1 MFMRAQREDVKEPP
15 ANTALE
21 PTPAKQITKAEARR
35 RIIGTR
41 GLEIQTEN
49 QRKPQEFFSSRK
61 DFKHDDSTPEG
72 SAKKPGVVR
81 KPLPKKFE
89 TDSNIPANS

>member
-1 MFMRAQREDVKEPP
+1 MRAQREDVKEPP
-15 ANTALE
+15 STQLE
-21 PTPAKQITKAEARR
+21 PLPKAKPGKDVRR

-61 DFKHDDSTPEG
+61 DFKNVETGEVVSKNDIKPR
-72 SAKKPGVVR
+72 KK
-81 KPLPKKFE
+81 LKKFE
-89 TDSNIPANS
+89 TDRRNV